1 MLGNIWVPHPLDFM
15 NSLHDTSMRSERSRS
30 TISKKYKD
38 SSLLNKKQSSR
49 ADSRSSGGKRSG
61 FRIVRY

>member
-1 MLGNIWVPHPLDFM
+1 M
-15 NSLHDTSMRSERSRS
+15 NSLHDTSMRSERTRS